1 MIVRGRW
8 LMKVP
13 EMVLAS
19 MRKTNDLFCS
29 SVVRRR
35 DMSALEQV
43 YTPDAHILPP
53 GADMIAGVAGIQG
66 FWLQAITGLD
76 VKDASLSTVSAE
88 TAGEDVVEIGRAA
101 LTLAGGQVV
110 PVKYVVHW
118 KRHEGNWKWHTDIW
132 NMNQ

>member
-1 MIVRGRW
+1 MD
-8 LMKVP
+8 VP
-13 EMVLAS
+13 EAVIAG

-29 SVVRRR
+29 TVVRLR
-35 DMSALEQV
+35 DMSAMDHV
-43 YTPDAHILPP
+43 YTSEAHILPP
-53 GADMIAGVAGIQG
+53 GAQMIHGVAGIKK

-76 VKDASLSTVSAE
+76 VKDASLTTVSAE
-88 TAGEDVVEIGRAA
+88 VAGDDVVEIGRAE

-118 KRHEGNWKWHTDIW
+118 KRHDGKWKWHTDIW

>member
-1 MIVRGRW
+1 
-8 LMKVP
+8 MKVP
-13 EMVLAS
+13 EVVLAG

-53 GADMIAGVAGIQG
+53 GADMVAGVSVSQCVC
-66 FWLQAITGLD
+66 LQAITGVY

>member
-1 MIVRGRW
+1 ME
-8 LMKVP
+8 VP
-13 EMVLAS
+13 EAVLAG

-29 SVVRRR
+29 TVVRLR
-35 DMSALEQV
+35 DMSALDHV
-43 YTPDAHILPP
+43 YTSEAHILPP
-53 GADMIAGVAGIQG
+53 GAQMIHGVAGIKK

-76 VKDASLSTVSAE
+76 VKDASLTTVSAE
-88 TAGEDVVEIGRAA
+88 VAGDDVVEIGRAE

-118 KRHEGNWKWHTDIW
+118 KRHDGKWKWHTDIW